1 MKSRS
6 ISLNESKL
14 SDLESEEGIFDFND
28 NLTTYVELLN
38 KRINLKNYYGFP
50 ADFYIKDQI
59 LEIGY
64 IISEP
69 LWIINSLNYSP
80 YGFIKINQEHQNL
93 INNESFCG
101 FISKNNFYLL
111 VYNQRNIFLYDCNY
125 LNNRANN
132 KKINLIFNISLN
144 AEKDENIINAQFL
157 PNDLGKTYF
166 IIITDRY
173 NSYLLNINMSN
184 MSNGNTNNINY
195 NFEQIKDKYSQS
207 ILAKSF
213 SSIWPFNSLSSSQ
226 NNNNIKI
233 SNCFIISPHR
243 QLKKNNSLYTYYN
256 TLFLL
261 SNDTLTLKYIAFSI
275 NNNSILPIIEN
286 IKDLSKDISSH
297 FANINKK
304 FISKRQIIYSVD
316 SFFNENKK
324 ILYIYCFLGLN
335 DCDEKYILRIIVDNN
350 FNINFDTLDVSDKIE
365 KNNIH
370 NFQNCK
376 IFVNNYSDEGIL
388 VIPNDVIINFNYC
401 NGGKNENIN
410 GWKSC
415 INFKHNI
422 LGINKFNQY
431 GIFNLDLFTS
441 TQGIINF
448 NPTLCYSSPDDIK
461 GKYKIEQSDKTAIFL
476 SNFLKGQLIKI
487 NKSNIIDNNFSLNKS
502 FQSNSSIKK
511 SINLKPYEVIL
522 QNNKKSDFYSF
533 LDEIIK
539 KYLKK
544 NSYIN
549 VINEKD
555 QFMINKFNS
564 FFNAENIIENDQKG
578 IQDEFFDYIQ
588 GLVNDDKIHID
599 IMEKSRKK
607 IKLLTVQYLQEKYN
621 KVMILYH
628 IARKCIIEG
637 IEFFEFYPDLLN
649 KFFKIFEK
657 LIIGMAINKQ
667 ENILFE
673 KNGEGNN
680 NLISIFL
687 DNFYEKIKEKMGNKD
702 DIYHLKLFGKIDNI
716 DHEFLEIFFETFFY
730 ILNSDI
736 NEEANN
742 MNLFLIQKDNL
753 FLFIV
758 NIILEINDNIQKL
771 MLELNPDRSKNK
783 LIKYN
788 NGLWFLSENND
799 IANKYLLK
807 IFRYICSWKIETFKD
822 SKIDNDAIFLYGE
835 QLHFL
840 IKNYLLIGNNS
851 PKDKLDFINTQKN
864 IDEILCAFDKDR
876 TYQLSK
882 KYLDDYILSKIA
894 FSNKEKY
901 YPDLKIFMKKE
912 LEKKRGHIKY
922 ILQLILQF
930 EIEYIHNCEDCNN
943 IIFNF
948 FEEFSSF
955 EKEITEIINFNKKAQ
970 NFFNSYLLQKNLL
983 NKIID
988 ENLVEKIVSEIK
1000 KEAEINDDINN
1011 KNKVKYLVKIL
1022 GLDKIIS
1029 LMKESYL
1036 NNKDEEK
1043 FDNNEMII
1051 E

>member
-28 NLTTYVELLN
+28 NLTTYIELLN
-38 KRINLKNYYGFP
+38 KRINMKNYHGFP
-50 ADFYIKDQI
+50 ADFYTKDPI
-59 LEIGY
+59 LDIGY

-93 INNESFCG
+93 INNASFCG
-101 FISKNNFYLL
+101 FIHKNNFFLL
-111 VYNQRNIFLYDCNY
+111 AYNQQNLFLYDCNY
-125 LNNRANN
+125 LNNKAKNN
-132 KKINLIFNISLN
+132 FIFNITLN
-144 AEKDENIINAQFL
+144 AEKGENIINAQFL
-157 PNDLGKTYF
+157 PNDLGKSYF
-166 IIITDRY
+166 IIITDAY
-173 NSYLLNINMSN
+173 NSYLLNIN

-195 NFEQIKDKYSQS
+195 NFEKIKDKYSQS

-213 SSIWPFNSLSSSQ
+213 SAIWPFNTMSSSQ
-226 NNNNIKI
+226 NNNSNTKI

-243 QLKKNNSLYTYYN
+243 QLKKNNNLYTYYN

-261 SNDTLTLKYIAFSI
+261 SNDALIIKYISFSI

-304 FISKRQIIYSVD
+304 FISKKQIIYSVD

-324 ILYIYCFLGLN
+324 TLYIYCFLGFN
-335 DCDEKYILRIIVDNN
+335 DCDEKFILRIVIDNN
-350 FNINFDTLDVSDKIE
+350 FNVNFDTLDVSDKIE
-365 KNNIH
+365 INNIQ
-370 NFQNCK
+370 NFQNSK

-401 NGGKNENIN
+401 NSNKNENIN

-448 NPTLCYSSPDDIK
+448 NPTLCYSSPNDIK

-476 SNFLKGQLIKI
+476 SNFLKGQLIRK
-487 NKSNIIDNNFSLNKS
+487 NKTKNIDNNFSLNNS
-502 FQSNSSIKK
+502 FQSNSSLKK
-511 SINLKPYEVIL
+511 SMNLKPYEVIL
-522 QNNKKSDFYSF
+522 QNNKKNDFYTF

-549 VINEKD
+549 ELNEKD
-555 QFMINKFNS
+555 QYIINKFNS
-564 FFNAENIIENDQKG
+564 FFSAENNNENGQKG

-588 GLVNDDKIHID
+588 CLANDDKIHID

-621 KVMILYH
+621 KIMILYQ
-628 IARKCIIEG
+628 IARKSIIEG
-637 IEFFEFYPDLLN
+637 IQFFEFYPDLLN

-673 KNGEGNN
+673 KNKEGNN
-680 NLISIFL
+680 NLLNIFL
-687 DNFYEKIKEKMGNKD
+687 DNFYGKIKEKIGNRD
-702 DIYHLKLFGKIDNI
+702 DNYHLKLFGKIDNI
-716 DHEFLEIFFETFFY
+716 DHEFLEIFFDCFSY
-730 ILNSDI
+730 ILNIDI
-736 NEEANN
+736 NEAEININN
-742 MNLFLIQKDNL
+742 ILTQKDNL
-753 FLFIV
+753 FLFMI

-771 MLELNPDRSKNK
+771 ISELNPDKSKNK

-799 IANKYLLK
+799 IINKYLLK
-807 IFRYICSWKIETFKD
+807 IFKQICRWKLETYKD
-822 SKIDNDAIFLYGE
+822 SKIDNDAIFLYAE

-851 PKDKLDFINTQKN
+851 PKDKFNFINTQKI
-864 IDEILCAFDKDR
+864 IDEILCLFDIDR
-876 TYQLSK
+876 TYQISK
-882 KYLDDYILSKIA
+882 KYLDDYILAKIA

-912 LEKKRGHIKY
+912 LDKKRGHIKY

-930 EIEYIHNCEDCNN
+930 EIEYIHNCEDKNN
-943 IIFNF
+943 IMFNY

-955 EKEITEIINFNKKAQ
+955 EKEIAEIINSNKKAE
-970 NFFNSYLLQKNLL
+970 NFFYFYLLQKDIL
-983 NKIID
+983 NKIND
-988 ENLVEKIVSEIK
+988 EKLVEKIISEMK
-1000 KEAEINDDINN
+1000 QEAEINDDISN
-1011 KNKVKYLVKIL
+1011 KNKVKYMVDLI

-1029 LMKESYL
+1029 LIKESFL
-1036 NNKDEEK
+1036 NNKDEEN
-1043 FDNNEMII
+1043 FGNNEMII
-1051 E
+1051 D